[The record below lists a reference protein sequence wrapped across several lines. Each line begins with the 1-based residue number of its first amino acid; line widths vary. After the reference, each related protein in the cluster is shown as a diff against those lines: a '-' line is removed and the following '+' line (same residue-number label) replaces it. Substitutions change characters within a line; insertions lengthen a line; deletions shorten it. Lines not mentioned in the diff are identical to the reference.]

1 MTSSLSTITKRRN
14 IMTTKLKPIHPGEIL
29 REEFLLPLN
38 LTANA
43 LARAL
48 STDAPKIND
57 IVNEKRRISSDT
69 ALRLAR
75 YFGMSAEFWLGLQMR
90 YDLEVAA
97 DQKAAQIER
106 EVRPRVIAHVA

>member
-1 MTSSLSTITKRRN
+1 
-14 IMTTKLKPIHPGEIL
+14 MTTTLKPIHPGEIL
-29 REEFLLPLN
+29 REEFMLPLN

-90 YDLEVAA
+90 YDLAIAE
-97 DQKAAQIER
+97 DEKAKQIER
-106 EVRPRVIAHVA
+106 DVHPRATAHVA